1 MLRSQTIASED
12 SLIQSADQF
21 ETLLIW
27 MDESSLIPN
36 RSYYFKIG
44 TETVLAFISK
54 IKFKVNINTME
65 KIAAKT
71 LELNEIGV
79 ANLTTDRSIPFIP
92 FKENKTLGGFILIDK
107 MTNATVA
114 GGN

>member
-1 MLRSQTIASED
+1 
-12 SLIQSADQF
+12 
-21 ETLLIW
+21 
-27 MDESSLIPN
+27 
-36 RSYYFKIG
+36 
-44 TETVLAFISK
+44 
-54 IKFKVNINTME
+54 ME

-79 ANLTTDRSIPFIP
+79 ANLTTDRSIPFVP

-114 GGN
+114 GGLINFSLNRANNLHWQKWM